1 MKKKKEPLK
10 VIITN
15 PEVIPIAR
23 DRLTLALLKLI
34 ENKKREEINTGK

>member
-10 VIITN
+10 VIIVN

-23 DRLTLALLKLI
+23 DRLTLALLELINNNKL
-34 ENKKREEINTGK
+34 REIQEA